1 MSFKIG
7 DRVVVTNWLGDKG
20 YGRGWVGTVTEL
32 GGYVRVLFDN
42 NRNRSCLVDASEL
55 SLYSE
60 PKAAAIA
67 GGLQPH
73 SVGELYPMAVVT
85 YANGEGTTIFV
96 ENLQE
101 GTVATKIKD
110 VSYPHKFDSH
120 DQALAAIEGGGLVF
134 SKGRPHYVASANV
147 WVLYNENNPVRVVRL
162 HNMLHRNESQ

>member
-1 MSFKIG
+1 MRIG
-7 DRVVVTNWLGDKG
+7 DRVVVTGWLGDEC
-20 YGRGWVGTVTEL
+20 YGEGWVGTVMDTES
-32 GGYVRVLFDN
+32 YVRVLFD
-42 NRNRSCLVDASEL
+42 RDTSKGYLVNRSEL
-55 SLYSE
+55 TLYVE

-73 SVGELYPMAVVT
+73 SVGELYPLAVVT

-101 GTVATKIKD
+101 GTVATKVKD
-110 VSYPHKFDSH
+110 VSYPHKFDSY
-120 DQALAAIEGGGLVF
+120 DQALAAIEGGELVF
-134 SKGRPHYVASANV
+134 SKGRPHYVASADV

>member
-7 DRVVVTNWLGDKG
+7 DRVVVTKWMGDQC
-20 YGRGWVGTVTEL
+20 YNRGWVGTVTEL
-32 GGYVRVLFDN
+32 GEYVRVLFDKDH
-42 NRNRSCLVDASEL
+42 SKGYLVEASEL

-73 SVGELYPMAVVT
+73 SVGELYPLAVVT

-101 GTVATKIKD
+101 GTVAVIAKD
-110 VSYPHKFDSH
+110 SVYPYEFDSH
-120 DQALAAIEGGGLVF
+120 DQALNAIEAGDLMF
-134 SKGRPHYVASANV
+134 AKGRPHYVASDDDV
-147 WVLYNENNPVRVVRL
+147 WVLYNEINPVRVVRL
-162 HNMLHRNESQ
+162 HNMLHHVD